1 MPSIVA
7 ELRRRNVFKVGLA
20 YLAMAWLLLQVG
32 DTVFPAFGA
41 PGWALR
47 ALIVFLVAGLPFVIM
62 IAWVFELTPEGVKR
76 TADLPADSTFTRQTG
91 RKLDFV
97 IIAFLSLALITV
109 LIDRYVIERSVIPDV
124 LTLAVLPLTNL
135 SGNPDEDYFAD
146 GMTEALISNLAR
158 ISALRVISRTS
169 VMRFKDSNRSLPAIA
184 AELGADVVVTGSA
197 ALDGNHFRIT
207 AQLVDASTDAVIWG
221 DSFEADFQ
229 NILSVQ
235 SEIAQEIAE
244 RIQIDVTPEEL
255 ARLARAAEGSA
266 DGYDDYLKGM
276 ERFYRLTPRDLEVAI
291 EYFDRSLEQ
300 NPNSA
305 LALSGIA
312 AAWIGLQQMGFVP
325 ADQASPRSEAAAL
338 RALEIDDELAE
349 PHLWLAVIRSW
360 TDYKWSAAEKLY
372 TRAIRL
378 NPSYADVRGSYGHF
392 LAVLGRF
399 DESLAQIEVA
409 LELDPFNG
417 WIIGLYGVVYHMSH
431 RYDEAI
437 VELQRALRISPH
449 LPFVWVVL
457 AGSYHYS
464 GQFDKAIQAEASYLN
479 ALGMSEAQAELMRR
493 YEEDGYQAAVVWLA
507 DLMAKQSEATGTL
520 ANWTAM
526 RYARA
531 GNDEKVIE
539 WLERAFEQSDPNAPY
554 LRVPEFDAL
563 HSDPRVRELIRRLG
577 I

>member
-1 MPSIVA
+1 MPSFLK
-7 ELRRRNVFKVGLA
+7 ELRRRNVIKVGLA

-32 DTVFPAFGA
+32 DTVFPAFDA
-41 PGWALR
+41 PSWALR

-62 IAWVFELTPEGVKR
+62 IAWVFELTPQGIKR
-76 TADLPADSTFTRQTG
+76 TDELPPDSNFTRQTG
-91 RKLDFV
+91 RNLDFV

-124 LTLAVLPLTNL
+124 STLAVLPLANL

-158 ISALRVISRTS
+158 ISALRVTSRTS
-169 VMRFKDSNRSLPAIA
+169 VMRFKNSNRSLPAIA
-184 AELGADVVVTGSA
+184 AELGADVVATGSA
-197 ALDGNHFRIT
+197 ARDGNRIRIT

-235 SEIAQEIAE
+235 SEIAQEITE
-244 RIQIDVTPEEL
+244 RIQIEVTPEEL
-255 ARLARAAEGSA
+255 ARLGRAAEGSA
-266 DGYDDYLKGM
+266 DGYDDYLRGM

-305 LALSGIA
+305 LAHSGVA

-325 ADQASPRSEAAAL
+325 ADQASPKSEAAAL

-349 PHLWLAVIRSW
+349 PYLWLAVIRLG
-360 TDYKWSAAEKLY
+360 TDYNWSAAEELFTK
-372 TRAIRL
+372 AIRL

-417 WIIGLYGVVYHMSH
+417 WIIGLYGVVFHMSH

-437 VELQRALRISPH
+437 VELQRALRISPD
-449 LPFVWVVL
+449 LPFVWVAL

-464 GQFDKAIQAEASYLN
+464 GQFDKAIQAEASFLN
-479 ALGMSEAQAELMRR
+479 ALGMSEAQAELMQR
-493 YEEDGYQAAVVWLA
+493 YEADSYQAAVAWLA
-507 DLMAKQSEATGTL
+507 DLMAEQSMATGTM
-520 ANWTAM
+520 AIWTAM
-526 RYARA
+526 RYAHA
-531 GNDEKVIE
+531 GNSEKVIE
-539 WLERAFEQSDPNAPY
+539 WLERAFEQSDPNTPF

-563 HSDPRVRELIRRLG
+563 HSDPGVRELFRRLG

>member
-1 MPSIVA
+1 MPSFLD

-41 PGWALR
+41 PAWSIR
-47 ALIVFLVAGLPFVIM
+47 ALIVFLVAGLPFTVM
-62 IAWVFELTPEGVKR
+62 IAWVFELTPEGLKR
-76 TADLPADSTFTRQTG
+76 TDDIPADTSFTRQTG

-97 IIAFLSLALITV
+97 IITFLSLALIAV
-109 LIDRYVIERSVIPDV
+109 VIDRYVVERETLPSVS
-124 LTLAVLPLTNL
+124 TLAVLPLDNL
-135 SGNPDEDYFAD
+135 SGNPEQDYFVD
-146 GMTEALISNLAR
+146 GMTEAIITNLSKV
-158 ISALRVISRTS
+158 SALRVMSRTS
-169 VMRFKDSNRSLPAIA
+169 VMRFKNSERSLPAIA
-184 AELGADVVVTGSA
+184 AELGADAVITGSVSRQG
-197 ALDGNHFRIT
+197 DQVRIT
-207 AQLVDASTDAVIWG
+207 AQMVDVATDTMLWG
-221 DSFEADFQ
+221 ESFDREFSD
-229 NILSVQ
+229 ILAVQ
-235 SEIAQEIAE
+235 SEIAKSITEQ
-244 RIQIDVTPEEL
+244 IQVSVTPDEL
-255 ARLARAAEGSA
+255 ARLARAGVASA

-276 ERFYRLTPRDLEVAI
+276 ERFYRLTPQDLEVAI

-305 LALSGIA
+305 LALSGVA

-325 ADQASPRSEAAAL
+325 PDQASPKSEAAAL

-360 TDYKWSAAEKLY
+360 RDYNWSAAEELFTK
-372 TRAIRL
+372 AIRL

-417 WIIGLYGVVYHMSH
+417 WIIGLNGVVYHMSH

-437 VELQRALRISPH
+437 VEFERALRISPD
-449 LPFVWVVL
+449 LPFVWLVL

-464 GQFDKAIQAEASYLN
+464 GQFDKAIQADASYLN
-479 ALGMSEAQAELMRR
+479 ALGMTEAQAELMRR
-493 YEEDGYQAAVVWLA
+493 YEADGYQAAAAWLA
-507 DLMAKQSEATGTL
+507 DLMAEQSVATGTL

-531 GNDEKVIE
+531 GNNEKVIE
-539 WLERAFEQSDPNAPY
+539 WLERSLEQSDPNAPY

>member
-1 MPSIVA
+1 MPSFLE

-32 DTVFPAFGA
+32 DTVIPAFGA
-41 PGWALR
+41 PAWALR
-47 ALIVFLVAGLPFVIM
+47 ALIVFLVAGLPFVVM

-76 TADLPADSTFTRQTG
+76 TDELPVDSSFTRQTG
-91 RKLDFV
+91 RKLDFI

-109 LIDRYVIERSVIPDV
+109 LVDRYVLQRSLLPEVS
-124 LTLAVLPLTNL
+124 TLAVLPLQNL
-135 SGNPDEDYFAD
+135 SGNTAEDYFAD
-146 GMTEALISNLAR
+146 GMTEALISNLAKV
-158 ISALRVISRTS
+158 SALRVISRTS
-169 VMRFKDSNRSLPAIA
+169 VMRFKNSNRSLPAIA
-184 AELGADVVVTGSA
+184 AELGADAVVTGSA
-197 ALDGNHFRIT
+197 TRDGDQFRIT
-207 AQLVDASTDAVIWG
+207 AQLVDVSTDAVIWG
-221 DSFEADFQ
+221 DSFAAEFQ

-235 SEIAQEIAE
+235 SEIAQEITE

-255 ARLARAAEGSA
+255 SRLARAAEGSA

-325 ADQASPRSEAAAL
+325 ADQASPKSEAAAL
-338 RALEIDDELAE
+338 RALAIDNELAE

-360 TDYKWSAAEKLY
+360 TDYNWSAAEELFTK
-372 TRAIRL
+372 AIRL
-378 NPSYADVRGSYGHF
+378 NPSYADVRGSYSHF
-392 LAVLGRF
+392 LAVHGRF
-399 DESLAQIEVA
+399 EESLAQIEVA

-417 WIIGLYGVVYHMSH
+417 WLIGLYGVVYHMSH

-437 VELQRALRISPH
+437 VELERALRISPD
-449 LPFVWVVL
+449 LPFVWMAL

-464 GQFDKAIQAEASYLN
+464 GQLDKAIQAEASYLK
-479 ALGMSEAQAELMRR
+479 AVGMSEAQAELMRR
-493 YEEDGYQAAVVWLA
+493 YEADGYQVARAWLA
-507 DLMAKQSEATGTL
+507 DLLAEQSVATGTL
-520 ANWTAM
+520 ANWTAV

-531 GNDEKVIE
+531 GNNEKVIE
-539 WLERAFEQSDPNAPY
+539 WLERSIEQSDPNAPY
-554 LRVPEFDAL
+554 LRIPEFDAL